1 MPQYNKHMH
10 ILVCLKKTKKKKTNK
25 HMHMLEIPTSQEKHV
40 ALLLQE
46 TP

>member
-10 ILVCLKKTKKKKTNK
+10 ILVCLSKTKKKTNK